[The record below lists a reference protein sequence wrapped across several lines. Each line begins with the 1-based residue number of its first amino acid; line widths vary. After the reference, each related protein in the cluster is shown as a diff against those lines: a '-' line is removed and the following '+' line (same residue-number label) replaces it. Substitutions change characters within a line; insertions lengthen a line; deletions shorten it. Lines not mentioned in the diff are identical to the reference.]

1 MDKYKNLIISG
12 GGFNG
17 FQFFGI
23 IKYLDENNL
32 INNIDKY
39 IGVSMGAMINLLII
53 LGYKFNEIE
62 NFLIKFNFSKV
73 FDLKF
78 EKILIEDNIKGLSD
92 GNKFNKLI
100 KKFLVN
106 KKFDENIT
114 LKQLYEKTNKQLMIG
129 VTNLTKD
136 LFEIMTHENY
146 PDIPVY
152 LAIRMSSCIPMF
164 FEPIEYQD
172 NYYVD
177 GVMKD
182 NFPIQIIPD
191 DELNTTIGMV
201 LLTNQDNY
209 NIKDMSSVN
218 YMIHLYRVLVS
229 EPMKDKINKYKQ
241 LCKLFIIQPK
251 INSYNYELDESIRT
265 DLICTGYDLCKASIN
280 EPVPN
285 LETVPNL
292 ERIPDLEST
301 NIPEPTPE
309 SILESM

>member
-1 MDKYKNLIISG
+1 MSKYKNLIISG

-39 IGVSMGAMINLLII
+39 VGVSMGAMINLLII
-53 LGYKFNEIE
+53 VGYKFNEIE
-62 NFLIKFNFSKV
+62 NFLIKFKFAKV

-78 EKILIEDNIKGLSD
+78 EKILMEDNIKGLSD

-106 KKFDENIT
+106 KKFDKDIT
-114 LKQLYEKTNKQLMIG
+114 LRQLYEKTNKQLLIG

-136 LFEIMTHENY
+136 LFEIITHENY
-146 PDIPVY
+146 PDMPVY

-172 NYYVD
+172 QYYVD

-182 NFPIQIIPD
+182 NFPIQVIPNN
-191 DELNTTIGMV
+191 ELETTIGMV
-201 LLTNQDNY
+201 LLTHEDNY
-209 NIKDMSSVN
+209 NIKDMGTVN

-229 EPMKDKINKYKQ
+229 EPMKNKIDKYKQ

-265 DLICTGYDLCKASIN
+265 ELICCGYDLCKASIN
-280 EPVPN
+280 EHT
-285 LETVPNL
+285 LETNPETKPNP
-292 ERIPDLEST
+292 ET
-301 NIPEPTPE
+301 NFETNPE
-309 SILESM
+309 